1 MLEIRK
7 KGVKHFR
14 HYEGDY
20 EPYSAN
26 DIKIIFDGNIV
37 KLRSVSGRVI
47 FDKEGYL
54 FSDVRICDETDAGTE
69 ESFPNVASLMQRL
82 INLGYPFLGADND
95 IIYAGTTWDVI
106 TGDPTTNANLVS
118 YVESEV
124 EIIRGG
130 TP

>member
-54 FSDVRICDETDAGTE
+54 FSDVRIYDDTGTGTE
-69 ESFPNVASLMQRL
+69 ESFPNIESLVNRL
-82 INLGYPFLGADND
+82 VILGYPFLGTETTIIIDSVDWGAIGGNIENQADLQAELNNID
-95 IIYAGTTWDVI
+95 
-106 TGDPTTNANLVS
+106 
-118 YVESEV
+118 
-124 EIIRGG
+124 GG
-130 TP
+130 TL

>member
-14 HYEGDY
+14 HYEGNY

-54 FSDVRICDETDAGTE
+54 FSDVRIYDDTDGSVE
-69 ESFPNVASLMQRL
+69 ESFPNIESLVNRL
-82 INLGYPFLGADND
+82 VILGYPFLGTETTIIIDSVDWGAIGGNIENQADLQAELNNID
-95 IIYAGTTWDVI
+95 
-106 TGDPTTNANLVS
+106 
-118 YVESEV
+118 
-124 EIIRGG
+124 GG
-130 TP
+130 TL

>member
-54 FSDVRICDETDAGTE
+54 FSDVRIYDDTDGSVE
-69 ESFPNVASLMQRL
+69 ESYPNIESFQQRL
-82 INLGYPFLGADND
+82 INLGYPFMGNQNE
-95 IIYAGTTWDVI
+95 IIYAGTTWNVI
-106 TGDPTTNANLVS
+106 SGDPTTNAGLVS
-118 YVESEV
+118 YVESET
-124 EIIRGG
+124 EIIDGG
-130 TP
+130 TL